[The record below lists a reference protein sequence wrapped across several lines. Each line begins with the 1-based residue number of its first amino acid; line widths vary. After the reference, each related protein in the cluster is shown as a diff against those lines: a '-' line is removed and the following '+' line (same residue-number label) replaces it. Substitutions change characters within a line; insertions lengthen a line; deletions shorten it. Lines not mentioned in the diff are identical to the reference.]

1 MEIERQVDIHLKF
14 ISDFAI
20 HDGFEPYDD
29 ITNIPTNLRT
39 LIEAISVSYMN
50 LDGHWK
56 GMPLSDEDY
65 KRSELYFEKGSI
77 FLKNILSKDAYQDF
91 IRLCKTE
98 PYWDLHGLGN
108 RRES

>member
-20 HDGFEPYDD
+20 YDGFEPYDD

-50 LDGHWK
+50 LDGYWK
-56 GMPLSDEDY
+56 GMPLTDEDY

-98 PYWDLHGLGN
+98 PYWDVHELGN